1 MAFKDSDLPQ
11 KTMRAMVLTG
21 FGGDEKLHYR
31 PDVPVPAPGG
41 GEVLVKVA
49 ACGVNNTDI
58 WTREGA
64 YGSGFQSGWR
74 GGAFEFPRIQ
84 GADIVGRIAAVG
96 AGVPRERLGVR
107 VMVNPTLYAGAGDGL
122 FEAIYIGSE
131 RDGGFAEFACVPD
144 SNAHAID
151 SGLSDPELA
160 TFMTAYL
167 TAEHMLNRAAVA
179 ADETVL
185 VTGASG
191 GVGSALVQLARL
203 RGARV
208 AAVVRKGKEGPLEKL
223 GVAGV
228 IFRGETDYRRA
239 LANRLRSET
248 VDVVADVVGGE
259 QSARLI
265 ELLRAGGRFVTAG
278 AIAGP
283 MATIDWRTIYL
294 KHLTVLGSTMGTQRE
309 ARQIVAYVASGR
321 LKPLLA
327 GVYPLEQL
335 VQAQKAFK
343 EKTHFGKL
351 VIVP

>member
-1 MAFKDSDLPQ
+1 
-11 KTMRAMVLTG
+11 MRAMLLTG
-21 FGGDEKLHYR
+21 FGGYEQLHYR

-41 GEVLVKVA
+41 DEVLVEVA

-64 YGSGFQSGWR
+64 YGTGTRSGWR
-74 GGAFEFPRIQ
+74 GGAFGFPRIQ

-96 AGVPRERLGVR
+96 AGVPRDRLGAR

-122 FEAIYIGSE
+122 FEAAFIGSE

-167 TAEHMLNRAAVA
+167 TAEHMLNRATVT

-208 AAVVRKGKEGPLEKL
+208 VAVIGKGKEGPLEKL
-223 GVAGV
+223 GVDGV
-228 IFRGETDYRRA
+228 IFRGETDFRSA
-239 LANRLRSET
+239 LEGQLSSST

-259 QSARLI
+259 QAPRVI
-265 ELLRAGGRFVTAG
+265 DLLRAGGRYVTAG

-283 MATIDWRTIYL
+283 MVTIDWRTIYL
-294 KHLTVLGSTMGTQRE
+294 RHLTLFGSTVGTQRE
-309 ARQIVAYVASGR
+309 SRRIVDYIASGR
-321 LKPLLA
+321 LTPLLA

-343 EKTHFGKL
+343 EKSHFGKL

>member
-1 MAFKDSDLPQ
+1 MTDKSSRPAL
-11 KTMRAMVLTG
+11 TMRAMVLTG
-21 FGGDEKLHYR
+21 FGGYEKLQHR
-31 PDVPVPAPGG
+31 PDVAVPSPGDD
-41 GEVLVKVA
+41 EVLVKVA

-64 YGSGFQSGWR
+64 YGAGTHSGWR

-96 AGVPRERLGVR
+96 PGVPRERLGMR
-107 VMVNPTLYAGAGDGL
+107 VMVNPTLYAGAGEGL
-122 FEAIYIGSE
+122 FEAAYLGSE
-131 RDGGFAEFACVPD
+131 RDGGFAEFACLPD
-144 SNAHAID
+144 ANAHAID

-179 ADETVL
+179 AGEAVL

-208 AAVVRKGKEGPLEKL
+208 AAVVGKGKQGPLEEL
-223 GVAGV
+223 GVEAV
-228 IFRGETDYRRA
+228 LFRGETDLRRA
-239 LANRLRSET
+239 LESRLGSGT

-259 QSARLI
+259 QSPRLLG
-265 ELLRAGGRFVTAG
+265 LLRAGGRYVTAG

-309 ARQIVAYVASGR
+309 SRQIVTYVASGR

-343 EKTHFGKL
+343 EKSHFGKL